1 MCYCYLHIFPN
12 EKIYVGTTQKTP
24 ERRWQNGYGYRT
36 QQLMWNAIC
45 KYGWENVRHKVIECE
60 TPEEM
65 WEKEKELIKKYDT
78 TNPAKGYN
86 ISVGGEKSAFGCH
99 PTEEHRRKNSE
110 ALKGDKNPSKR
121 PEVRRKISESAK
133 NRPPITEDTRKK
145 MSESAKNKPPM
156 SESTKQKL
164 RDAFKGDKNP
174 SKRPEVREKLSKAN
188 KGKIIKESIRRKI
201 SDKMKGISKS
211 KQKWLTPQGEIKEMH
226 FSNVAQW
233 HPDWI
238 LIQNKE

>member
-65 WEKEKELIKKYDT
+65 WEMEKELIKKYDT

-121 PEVRRKISESAK
+121 PEVR
-133 NRPPITEDTRKK
+133 
-145 MSESAKNKPPM
+145 
-156 SESTKQKL
+156 
-164 RDAFKGDKNP
+164 
-174 SKRPEVREKLSKAN
+174 EKLSKAN
-188 KGKIIKESIRRKI
+188 KGKIIQESIRRKI